1 MMQQRNLVQSVA
13 SERAMSTPTFDPAL
27 RSYYKEE
34 SDRVRRDFES
44 NGSGRACTHDRAQL
58 VDKLLVQLWAQQS
71 APLGSAGYALVALG
85 GFGRRALYPNS
96 DIDLLFLCDNETLRS
111 SAKDPV
117 RSICQELWDTGLRV
131 SPTTRTIDDCGRFD
145 QENVEFTISLLDCRF
160 LISDEA
166 LYARLHDKIVPQL
179 IARES
184 AILTQRLTEVTNT
197 RHGRFGKTIFHL
209 EPNLKDGPGG
219 LRDFHVTRWLALI
232 AELAANRAWPA
243 SLHLQ
248 QNSED
253 DNVLEAME
261 FLSSARCYL
270 HYRSRRD
277 ENVVSWEA
285 QEDLAN
291 RGIGSADGPISSAD
305 WMRLYFR
312 NAKAIYRNATQLLDQ
327 TATTRSSL
335 MRSFRRWRTGASND
349 EFSVVDRRVY
359 IQQSAGARDPDV
371 VLRLF
376 IFMARHGVG
385 LAMETER
392 RLNNARRALHDTMP
406 QDSRLWTHLRELLV
420 QPHAAEALRSMHS
433 LQLLSMAVPE
443 FETIDSLV
451 LRDLYHRYT
460 VDEHTF
466 LTMDALHQLRNQ
478 EIEWLQS
485 FGGLVTELER
495 PELLFLALLFHDT
508 GKGLAG
514 NNHVHGS
521 LQLAL
526 AAVER
531 LGLSVEDAQ
540 TVGFLIANHLVMSST
555 LRRRDIY
562 DPETVRELA
571 AKMETPERLKMLTLM
586 TLADIKAV
594 NPEALTPWKAENL
607 WQLYIATA
615 NYFNRSVD
623 EERFHAKAATEQ
635 VERIAGLLPKGRSQL
650 LKFLDGLPQRY
661 LMSHS
666 PEQVIGHFEMANR
679 LRGEPVQLRLR
690 RTRDQ
695 HELALVTRDRT
706 GLFSM
711 LTGILY
717 AWGMDITKA
726 SAFSNQAGVIV
737 DSLYFKDRFRT
748 LELNPSERDRF
759 KGSVIDILNGESSL
773 DRLLEPRL
781 RADTKP
787 PRLKIETSLRY
798 DDECSPTSTLLEVT
812 TQDRPGLLYTIS
824 STLAAENCS
833 IEIALIDTEG
843 AMAHDVFYLT
853 SNGIKLTRDQQ
864 RAVEWALTT
873 ELGESLPS
881 GW

>member
-1 MMQQRNLVQSVA
+1 
-13 SERAMSTPTFDPAL
+13 MSTPTFDPAL
-27 RSYYKEE
+27 RSFYKEE
-34 SDRVRRDFES
+34 SDRVHRDFEA
-44 NGSGRACTHDRAQL
+44 NGSGRACTQDRTQV
-58 VDKLLVQLWAQQS
+58 VDKLLFHLWERQPALRAS
-71 APLGSAGYALVALG
+71 SGSALVALG
-85 GFGRRALYPNS
+85 GFGRRTLYPHS
-96 DIDLLFLCDNETLRS
+96 DIDLLFLCENEALRS
-111 SAKDPV
+111 HIKDPV

-131 SPTTRTIDDCGRFD
+131 SSTTRTIDDCGRFNQD
-145 QENVEFTISLLDCRF
+145 NVEFTISLLDCRF
-160 LISDEA
+160 LIGDEKPF
-166 LYARLHDKIVPQL
+166 ARLHEKSVPQL
-179 IARES
+179 VARES
-184 AILTQRLTEVTNT
+184 GILVQRLTEVTKT
-197 RHGRFGKTIFHL
+197 RHARYGNTIFHL

-219 LRDFHVTRWLALI
+219 LRDFHVTRWIALI
-232 AELAANRAWPA
+232 TALEADRRWPE

-253 DNVLEAME
+253 DDVLEAME

-270 HYRSRRD
+270 HYRSNRD
-277 ENVVSWEA
+277 ENIVSWEA
-285 QEDLAN
+285 QDDLAA
-291 RGIGSADGPISSAD
+291 RGIGTGTGPLSSAE

-327 TATTRSSL
+327 TSATRSTL
-335 MRSFRRWRTGASND
+335 VRSFRRWRSRASND

-359 IQQSAGARDPDV
+359 IQQAAGARDPEV

-376 IFMARHGVG
+376 VFMARHGVK

-392 RLNNARRALHDTMP
+392 RLNNARRALTDTMP
-406 QDSRLWTHLRELLV
+406 QDARLWTHLRELLV
-420 QPHAAEALRSMHS
+420 QPQAAEALRSMHS
-433 LQLLSMAVPE
+433 LRLLALALPE

-466 LTMDALHQLRNQ
+466 VAIDVLHRLREDNV
-478 EIEWLQS
+478 EWLQPFS
-485 FGGLVTELER
+485 ELFSELER
-495 PELLFLALLFHDT
+495 PELLFLAILFHDT

-514 NNHVHGS
+514 DNHVHGS

-526 AAVER
+526 GAVER
-531 LGLSVEDAQ
+531 LGLSKDDGQ
-540 TVGFLIANHLVMSST
+540 TVGFLIAGHLVMSST

-571 AKMETPERLKMLTLM
+571 SKMETPERLKMLTLL

-607 WQLYIATA
+607 WQLYMATA
-615 NYFNRSVD
+615 NYFTRSVD
-623 EERFHAKAATEQ
+623 EERFRASMCSEQ
-635 VERIAGLLPKGRSQL
+635 VERIAALLPTGRSQL

-666 PEQVIGHFEMANR
+666 AEQVSAHFEMANR
-679 LRGEPVQLRLR
+679 LRSEPVQIGLR
-690 RTRDQ
+690 RASDQ
-695 HELALVTRDRT
+695 HEVTVVTRDRP
-706 GLFSM
+706 GLFST

-717 AWGMDITKA
+717 GWGMDITKA
-726 SAFSNQAGVIV
+726 SAFSNDAGVIV
-737 DSLYFKDRFRT
+737 DSFYFKDRFRT
-748 LELNPSERDRF
+748 LELNPPERERF
-759 KGSVIDILNGESSL
+759 KKSAIDILNGDSSL

-787 PRLKIETSLRY
+787 PKLKVETRLRY
-798 DDECSPTSTLLEVT
+798 DDECSLSSTLLEVI
-812 TQDRPGLLYTIS
+812 TQDRPGLLHTIS

-833 IEIALIDTEG
+833 IEVALIDTEG

-853 SNGIKLTRDQQ
+853 SGGIKLTRDQQ

-881 GW
+881 SW

>member
-1 MMQQRNLVQSVA
+1 
-13 SERAMSTPTFDPAL
+13 MSTPTFDPAL
-27 RSYYKEE
+27 RSFYKEE
-34 SDRVRRDFES
+34 SDRVRRDFEG
-44 NGSGRACTHDRAQL
+44 NGSGRACTQDRTML
-58 VDKLLVQLWAQQS
+58 VDKLLLHLWEQQPALS
-71 APLGSAGYALVALG
+71 ASIGIALVALG
-85 GFGRRALYPNS
+85 GFGRRALYPHS
-96 DIDLLFLCDNETLRS
+96 DIDLLFLCENEALRTR
-111 SAKDPV
+111 AKDPV

-145 QENVEFTISLLDCRF
+145 QDNVEFTISLLDCRF
-160 LISDEA
+160 LIGDEK
-166 LYARLHDKIVPQL
+166 LFARLHDKSLPQL
-179 IARES
+179 VARES
-184 AILTQRLTEVTNT
+184 GILIQRLTEVTKT
-197 RHGRFGKTIFHL
+197 RHVKFGKTIFHL

-219 LRDFHVTRWLALI
+219 LRDFHVTRWIALI
-232 AELAANRAWPA
+232 AALEADRKWPE

-248 QNSED
+248 QKSED
-253 DNVLEAME
+253 DDVLEAME

-270 HYRSRRD
+270 HYRNNRD
-277 ENVVSWEA
+277 ENIVTWEA
-285 QEDLAN
+285 QEDLAS
-291 RGIGSADGPISSAD
+291 RGIGSSTGALTSAE

-312 NAKAIYRNATQLLDQ
+312 NAKATYRNATQLLEQ
-327 TATTRSSL
+327 TSANRSSL
-335 MRSFRRWRTGASND
+335 VRSFRRWRSRASND
-349 EFSVVDRRVY
+349 EFSIVDRRLY
-359 IQQSAGARDPDV
+359 IQQAAGARDAEV

-376 IFMARHGVG
+376 VFMARHGVS

-392 RLNNARRALHDTMP
+392 RLNNARRALRDTMP
-406 QDSRLWTHLRELLV
+406 QDARLWACLRELLV

-433 LQLLSMAVPE
+433 LRLLALALPE

-466 LTMDALHQLRNQ
+466 LAIDVLHRLRDND
-478 EIEWLQS
+478 IEWLQP
-485 FGGLVTELER
+485 FAGLFTELER

-514 NNHVHGS
+514 DNHIHGS

-531 LGLSVEDAQ
+531 LGLSKEDAQ
-540 TVGFLIANHLVMSST
+540 TVGFLIAGHLEMSST

-571 AKMETPERLKMLTLM
+571 SKMETPERLKMLTLL
-586 TLADIKAV
+586 TLADIRAV

-615 NYFNRSVD
+615 NYFTRSVD
-623 EERFHAKAATEQ
+623 EQRFHAEVCTEQ
-635 VERIAGLLPKGRSQL
+635 VERIAALLPKSRSQL

-666 PEQVIGHFEMANR
+666 PEQLISHFEMANR
-679 LRGEPVQLRLR
+679 LRDEAVQLGLR
-690 RTRDQ
+690 RTREQ
-695 HELALVTRDRT
+695 HELTVVTEDRE
-706 GLFSM
+706 GLFATI
-711 LTGILY
+711 TGILY
-717 AWGMDITKA
+717 GWGMDITKA
-726 SAFSNQAGVIV
+726 SAFSNRAGVIV
-737 DSLYFKDRFRT
+737 DSFYFRDRFRT
-748 LELNPSERDRF
+748 LELNPSERERF
-759 KGSVIDILNGESSL
+759 KKSVVDILGGDSPL

-781 RADTKP
+781 RADTKAP
-787 PRLKIETSLRY
+787 KLKIETRLRY
-798 DDECSPTSTLLEVT
+798 DDECSPGSTLLEVV

-833 IEIALIDTEG
+833 IEVALIDTEG
-843 AMAHDVFYLT
+843 EMAHDVFYLT
-853 SNGIKLTRDQQ
+853 SGGMKLTRDQQ

-881 GW
+881 SW